1 MGENG
6 AGPTEPAAK
15 KAKSDPTVLEQ
26 EFDKETQTALEEI
39 DSCQNEI
46 DAMNEKA
53 SEEIL
58 KVEQKYNM
66 LRKPFFDKR
75 NEIITK
81 IPKFW
86 LTSFINHP
94 QLSIIIEEDEEDA
107 LQHLSK
113 LEVEEFEDIKSG
125 FKIRFFFDTNPYFEN
140 DVLSKEYQLDNKGDP
155 TSTSSQIKWKEGF
168 DLIAKAAQKAALQK
182 GQRKRKLENRTF
194 FSWYTDNEDPSNDE
208 IGEIIKDDM
217 WPNPLQY
224 FLVPDLEVENLEE
237 EEEDLEDEE
246 GDNVVVM
253 EEDEEEGE
261 EDEADGE
268 GEGEGEQEAENEEK

>member
-6 AGPTEPAAK
+6 AGTSEPVSK
-15 KAKSDPTVLEQ
+15 KSKSDPTVLEQ
-26 EFDKETQTALEEI
+26 EFDKETQSALEEI

-75 NEIITK
+75 NGIITK

-107 LQHLSK
+107 LQHLTK

-125 FKIRFFFDTNPYFEN
+125 FKIKFYFEANPYFEN
-140 DVLSKEYQLDNKGDP
+140 DLLCKEYQLDGKGDP
-155 TSTSSQIKWKEGF
+155 TSVCSDIKWKDGF
-168 DLIAKAAQKAALQK
+168 NLTAKAAQKAALQK

-194 FSWYTDNEDPSNDE
+194 FSWYSDNEDPTNDE

-224 FLVPDLEVENLEE
+224 FLVPDLEVENVDEE
-237 EEEDLEDEE
+237 EEEDDLEEEE

-253 EEDEEEGE
+253 EEEEEEEGE
-261 EDEADGE
+261 EEDGDGE
-268 GEGEGEQEAENEEK
+268 AEAEVEEK

>member
-6 AGPTEPAAK
+6 TGEPATK
-15 KAKSDPTVLEQ
+15 KAKADPTVLEQ
-26 EFDKETQTALEEI
+26 EFDKETQAALEEI
-39 DSCQNEI
+39 DTCQNDI

-58 KVEQKYNM
+58 KVEQKYNT

-75 NEIITK
+75 NDIIKK

-94 QLSIIIEEDEEDA
+94 QLSGIIEEDEEDA
-107 LQHLSK
+107 LQYLSK

-125 FKIRFFFDTNPYFEN
+125 YKINFHFDTNPYFEN
-140 DVLSKEYQLDNKGDP
+140 DILCKEYQLDGKGDP
-155 TSTSSQIKWKEGF
+155 TSTSTDLKWKDGF
-168 DLIAKAAQKAALQK
+168 DLTAKAAEKAALQK

-194 FSWYTDNEDPSNDE
+194 FSWYCDNEDPSNDE

-224 FLVPDLEVENLEE
+224 FLVPDLEVENVEDEEDDDLGEE
-237 EEEDLEDEE
+237 EEGE
-246 GDNVVVM
+246 NVVVL
-253 EEDEEEGE
+253 EEDEEEEGE
-261 EDEADGE
+261 EEGEADEAE
-268 GEGEGEQEAENEEK
+268 GEAEEEK

>member
-6 AGPTEPAAK
+6 AGSSEPVTK
-15 KAKSDPTVLEQ
+15 KTKTDATVLEQ
-26 EFDKETQTALEEI
+26 EFDKETQNALEEI
-39 DSCQNEI
+39 DTCQNDI

-75 NEIITK
+75 NEIISK

-94 QLSIIIEEDEEDA
+94 QLSIMIEEDEEDA
-107 LQHLSK
+107 LQHLTK

-125 FKIRFFFDTNPYFEN
+125 FKIKFYFEVNPYFEN
-140 DVLSKEYQLDNKGDP
+140 DLLCKEYQLDGKGDP
-155 TSTSSQIKWKEGF
+155 TSVSSGIRWKEGF
-168 DLIAKAAQKAALQK
+168 DLSAKAAQKAALQK

-194 FSWYTDNEDPSNDE
+194 FSWYSDNDDPTNDE

-224 FLVPDLEVENLEE
+224 FLVPDLEVENAEDEEDDEELEE
-237 EEEDLEDEE
+237 EE

-253 EEDEEEGE
+253 EEEDEEGEEEEGE
-261 EDEADGE
+261 GDGDGE
-268 GEGEGEQEAENEEK
+268 AVTDEK

>member
-6 AGPTEPAAK
+6 TGSGEPATK
-15 KAKSDPTVLEQ
+15 KSKSEPTVLEQ
-26 EFDKETQTALEEI
+26 EFDKDTQAALEEI
-39 DSCQNEI
+39 DTCQNDI

-58 KVEQKYNM
+58 KVEQKYNT

-75 NEIITK
+75 NEIIKK

-94 QLSIIIEEDEEDA
+94 QLSGIIEEDEEDA
-107 LQHLSK
+107 LQYLSK

-125 FKIRFFFDTNPYFEN
+125 FKIRFFFDTNPYFDN
-140 DVLSKEYQLDNKGDP
+140 DVLCKEYQLDGKGDP
-155 TSTSSQIKWKEGF
+155 TSVSTELRWKEGY
-168 DLIAKAAQKAALQK
+168 DLSAKAAQKAALQK

-194 FSWYTDNEDPSNDE
+194 FAWYADNEDPANDE

-224 FLVPDLEVENLEE
+224 FLVPDLEVENGEE
-237 EEEDLEDEE
+237 EEEEELGEEEE

-253 EEDEEEGE
+253 EEEEGE
-261 EDEADGE
+261 DDGE
-268 GEGEGEQEAENEEK
+268 GEGDGETEEK

>member
-1 MGENG
+1 
-6 AGPTEPAAK
+6 
-15 KAKSDPTVLEQ
+15 
-26 EFDKETQTALEEI
+26 
-39 DSCQNEI
+39 
-46 DAMNEKA
+46 MNEKA

-75 NEIITK
+75 NGIITK

-107 LQHLSK
+107 LQHLTK

-125 FKIRFFFDTNPYFEN
+125 FKIKFYFEANPYFEN
-140 DVLSKEYQLDNKGDP
+140 DLLCKEYQLDGKGDP
-155 TSTSSQIKWKEGF
+155 TSVCSDIKWKDGF
-168 DLIAKAAQKAALQK
+168 NLTAKAAQKAALQK

-194 FSWYTDNEDPSNDE
+194 FSWYSDNEDPT
-208 IGEIIKDDM
+208 KDDM
-217 WPNPLQY
+217 WPNPLEY
-224 FLVPDLEVENLEE
+224 FLVPDLEVENVDEE
-237 EEEDLEDEE
+237 EEEDDLEEEE

-253 EEDEEEGE
+253 EEEEEEEGE
-261 EDEADGE
+261 EEDGDGE
-268 GEGEGEQEAENEEK
+268 AEAEVEEK